1 MPSLA
6 LAWKLYFSGWLDGW
20 SDSDNNA
27 TQPGWGLGL
36 AELGKK
42 LETSLYN

>member
-6 LAWKLYFSGWLDGW
+6 LAWKLYFFGCRMAGGWLDGW

-36 AELGKK
+36 TELG
-42 LETSLYN
+42 N